1 MKKYAIFDFD
11 KTITDRDSIKILW
24 DTYGKNM
31 GSQYYLQGISIGA
44 SFIGYKFT
52 GNFNPTK
59 NKMAKIFDYMREEDI
74 EEFVN
79 EVLPKYYY
87 KDALEEIKYLKEQ
100 GYTLLLVSA
109 SYENY
114 MKKVGENLG
123 FDHVIG
129 TRLGRL
135 NELIGDNNRREEKVA
150 RIESY
155 LEEIEESI
163 DYENSRSYSDSYRD
177 DRYMMELT
185 AEKYLINSQVREEGY
200 KNLVWK

>member
-24 DTYGKNM
+24 QTYGKNM

-59 NKMAKIFDYMREEDI
+59 NKMAKIFDYMTEEDI

-87 KDALEEIKYLKEQ
+87 KDALEEIKYLKEE

-155 LEEIEESI
+155 LEKIEETI

-185 AEKYLINSQVREEGY
+185 AEKYLINSQVREQGY

>member
-24 DTYGKNM
+24 QTYGKNM

-59 NKMAKIFDYMREEDI
+59 NKMAKIFDYMTEEDI

-87 KDALEEIKYLKEQ
+87 KDALEEIKYLKEER
-100 GYTLLLVSA
+100 YTLLLVSA

-200 KNLVWK
+200 KNLTWK

>member
-31 GSQYYLQGISIGA
+31 GLQYYLQGISIGA

-59 NKMAKIFDYMREEDI
+59 NKMAKIFDYMTEEDI

-87 KDALEEIKYLKEQ
+87 KDALEEIKYLKEER
-100 GYTLLLVSA
+100 YTLLLVSA

-155 LEEIEESI
+155 LEKIEETI

>member
-1 MKKYAIFDFD
+1 
-11 KTITDRDSIKILW
+11 
-24 DTYGKNM
+24 
-31 GSQYYLQGISIGA
+31 
-44 SFIGYKFT
+44 
-52 GNFNPTK
+52 
-59 NKMAKIFDYMREEDI
+59 MAKIFDYITEEDI

-87 KDALEEIKYLKEQ
+87 KDALEEIKYLKEER
-100 GYTLLLVSA
+100 YTLLLVSA

-177 DRYMMELT
+177 DKYMMELT

>member
-24 DTYGKNM
+24 QTYGKNM
-31 GSQYYLQGISIGA
+31 GSKYYLQGISIGA

-59 NKMAKIFDYMREEDI
+59 NKMAKIFDYMTEEDI

-87 KDALEEIKYLKEQ
+87 KDALEEIKYLKEE

-150 RIESY
+150 RIKSY
-155 LEEIEESI
+155 LEKIEETI

>member
-24 DTYGKNM
+24 QTYGKNM

-59 NKMAKIFDYMREEDI
+59 NKMAKIFDYMSEEDI

-87 KDALEEIKYLKEQ
+87 KDALEEIKYLKEE

-177 DRYMMELT
+177 DKYMMELT

>member
-24 DTYGKNM
+24 QTYGKNM
-31 GSQYYLQGISIGA
+31 GSKYYLQGISIGA

-59 NKMAKIFDYMREEDI
+59 NKMAKIFDYMTEEDI

-87 KDALEEIKYLKEQ
+87 KGALEEIKYLKEE

-155 LEEIEESI
+155 LEKIEETI

-177 DRYMMELT
+177 DKYMMELT
-185 AEKYLINSQVREEGY
+185 AEKYLINSQVREVGY

>member
-24 DTYGKNM
+24 QTYGKNM

-59 NKMAKIFDYMREEDI
+59 NKMAKIFDYMTEEDI

-87 KDALEEIKYLKEQ
+87 KDALEEIKYLKEER
-100 GYTLLLVSA
+100 YTLLLVSA

>member
-31 GSQYYLQGISIGA
+31 GLQYYLQGISIGA

-59 NKMAKIFDYMREEDI
+59 NKMAKIFDYMTEEDI

-87 KDALEEIKYLKEQ
+87 KDALEEIKYLKEE

-155 LEEIEESI
+155 LEKIEETI

>member
-24 DTYGKNM
+24 QTYGKNM

-59 NKMAKIFDYMREEDI
+59 NKMAKIFDYMTEEDI

-87 KDALEEIKYLKEQ
+87 KDALEEIKYLKEER
-100 GYTLLLVSA
+100 YTLLLVSA

-135 NELIGDNNRREEKVA
+135 NELIGENNRREEKVA

-155 LEEIEESI
+155 LEEIEETI

-177 DRYMMELT
+177 DKYMMELT

>member
-59 NKMAKIFDYMREEDI
+59 NKMAKIFDYMTEEDI

-87 KDALEEIKYLKEQ
+87 KDALEEIKYLKEE

-135 NELIGDNNRREEKVA
+135 NELIGENNRREEKVA

-155 LEEIEESI
+155 LEKIEESI

-200 KNLVWK
+200 KNLTWK

>member
-24 DTYGKNM
+24 QTYGKNM

-59 NKMAKIFDYMREEDI
+59 NKMAKIFDYMTEEDI

-87 KDALEEIKYLKEQ
+87 KDALEEIKYLKED

-155 LEEIEESI
+155 LEKIEESI

>member
-24 DTYGKNM
+24 DTYRKNM

-59 NKMAKIFDYMREEDI
+59 NKMAKIFDYMTEEDI

-87 KDALEEIKYLKEQ
+87 KDALEEIKYLKEE

-155 LEEIEESI
+155 LEKIEETI

-185 AEKYLINSQVREEGY
+185 AEKYLINSQVREAGY

>member
-59 NKMAKIFDYMREEDI
+59 NKMAKIFDYMTEEDI

-87 KDALEEIKYLKEQ
+87 KDALEEIKYLKEE

-135 NELIGDNNRREEKVA
+135 NELIGENNRREEKVS

-155 LEEIEESI
+155 LEEIEETI

>member
-24 DTYGKNM
+24 QTYGKNM

-59 NKMAKIFDYMREEDI
+59 NKMAKIFDYMTEEDI
-74 EEFVN
+74 KEFVN

-87 KDALEEIKYLKEQ
+87 KDALEEIKYLKEER
-100 GYTLLLVSA
+100 YTLLLVSA

-155 LEEIEESI
+155 LEKIEETI

-177 DRYMMELT
+177 DKYMMELT
-185 AEKYLINSQVREEGY
+185 AEKYLINSQVREVGY

>member
-24 DTYGKNM
+24 QTYGKNM

-59 NKMAKIFDYMREEDI
+59 NKMAKIFDYMTEEDI

-87 KDALEEIKYLKEQ
+87 KDALEEIKHLKEE

-177 DRYMMELT
+177 DKYMMELT

>member
-24 DTYGKNM
+24 QTYGKNM
-31 GSQYYLQGISIGA
+31 GSKYYLQGISIGA

-59 NKMAKIFDYMREEDI
+59 NKMAKIFDYMTEEDI

-87 KDALEEIKYLKEQ
+87 KDALEEIKYLKEE

-155 LEEIEESI
+155 LEKIEETI

-177 DRYMMELT
+177 DKYMMELT
-185 AEKYLINSQVREEGY
+185 AEKYLINSQVREVGY
-200 KNLVWK
+200 KNLTWK

>member
-31 GSQYYLQGISIGA
+31 GLQYYLQGISIGT

-59 NKMAKIFDYMREEDI
+59 NKMAKIFDYMTEEDI

-87 KDALEEIKYLKEQ
+87 KDALEEIKYLKEE

>member
-24 DTYGKNM
+24 QTYGKNM

-59 NKMAKIFDYMREEDI
+59 NKMAKIFDYMTEEDI

-87 KDALEEIKYLKEQ
+87 KDALEEIKYLKED

-155 LEEIEESI
+155 LEKIEETI

>member
-59 NKMAKIFDYMREEDI
+59 NKMAKIFDYMTEEDI

-87 KDALEEIKYLKEQ
+87 KDALEEIKYLKEE

>member
-24 DTYGKNM
+24 QTYGKNM
-31 GSQYYLQGISIGA
+31 GSKYYLQGISIGA
-44 SFIGYKFT
+44 SFIGYKFI

-59 NKMAKIFDYMREEDI
+59 NKMAKIFDYMTEEDI

-87 KDALEEIKYLKEQ
+87 KDALEEIKYLKEE

-155 LEEIEESI
+155 LEKIEETI

-185 AEKYLINSQVREEGY
+185 AEKYLINSQVREAGY
-200 KNLVWK
+200 KNLTWK

>member
-11 KTITDRDSIKILW
+11 KTITDRDSIVILW
-24 DTYGKNM
+24 QTYGKNM
-31 GSQYYLQGISIGA
+31 GLHYYLQGISIGV

-59 NKMAKIFDYMREEDI
+59 NKLAKIFDYMTEEDI
-74 EEFVN
+74 DEFVN

-87 KDALEEIKYLKEQ
+87 KDALEEIKYLKEE

-155 LEEIEESI
+155 LEKIEETI

-177 DRYMMELT
+177 DKYMMELT
-185 AEKYLINSQVREEGY
+185 ANRYLINSNVREEGFR
-200 KNLVWK
+200 NLVWK

>member
-24 DTYGKNM
+24 QTYGKNM

-59 NKMAKIFDYMREEDI
+59 NKMAKIFDYMTEEDI

-87 KDALEEIKYLKEQ
+87 KDALEEIKYLKEE

-155 LEEIEESI
+155 LEKIEETI

-177 DRYMMELT
+177 DKYMMELT
-185 AEKYLINSQVREEGY
+185 AEKYLINSEVRKEGY

>member
-24 DTYGKNM
+24 QTYGKNM

-59 NKMAKIFDYMREEDI
+59 NKMAKIFDYMTEEDI

-87 KDALEEIKYLKEQ
+87 KDALEEIKYLKEE

-155 LEEIEESI
+155 LEKIEETI

>member
-31 GSQYYLQGISIGA
+31 GLQYYLQGISIGA

-74 EEFVN
+74 EEFVK

>member
-24 DTYGKNM
+24 QTYGKNM

-59 NKMAKIFDYMREEDI
+59 NKMAKIFDYMTEEDI
-74 EEFVN
+74 EEFIN

-87 KDALEEIKYLKEQ
+87 KDALEEIKYLKED

-150 RIESY
+150 RIERY

>member
-24 DTYGKNM
+24 QTYGKNM

-59 NKMAKIFDYMREEDI
+59 NKMAKIFDYMIEEDI

-87 KDALEEIKYLKEQ
+87 KDALEEIKYLKEE

-155 LEEIEESI
+155 LEEIEETI

>member
-31 GSQYYLQGISIGA
+31 GLQYYLQGISIGA

-87 KDALEEIKYLKEQ
+87 KDALEEIKYLKEE

>member
-59 NKMAKIFDYMREEDI
+59 NKMAKIFDYMTEEDI

-87 KDALEEIKYLKEQ
+87 KDALEEIKYLKEER
-100 GYTLLLVSA
+100 YTLLLVSA

-155 LEEIEESI
+155 LEEIEETI

>member
-24 DTYGKNM
+24 QTYGKNM
-31 GSQYYLQGISIGA
+31 GVHYYLQGISIGA

-52 GNFNPTK
+52 GKFNQTK
-59 NKMAKIFDYMREEDI
+59 NKMAKIFDYMTEEDI

-87 KDALEEIKYLKEQ
+87 KDALEEIKYLKEER
-100 GYTLLLVSA
+100 YTLLLVSA

-155 LEEIEESI
+155 LEKIEETI

>member
-24 DTYGKNM
+24 QTYGKNM

-59 NKMAKIFDYMREEDI
+59 NKMAKIFDYMTEEDI

-87 KDALEEIKYLKEQ
+87 KDALEEIKYLKEER
-100 GYTLLLVSA
+100 YTLLLVSA

-155 LEEIEESI
+155 LEKIEETI

>member
-31 GSQYYLQGISIGA
+31 GLQYYLQGISIGA

-59 NKMAKIFDYMREEDI
+59 NKMAKIFDYMTEEDI

-87 KDALEEIKYLKEQ
+87 KDALEEIKYLKEER
-100 GYTLLLVSA
+100 YTLLLVSA

-135 NELIGDNNRREEKVA
+135 NELIGENNRREEKVA

-155 LEEIEESI
+155 LEKIEESI

-200 KNLVWK
+200 KNLTWK

>member
-24 DTYGKNM
+24 QTYGKNM
-31 GSQYYLQGISIGA
+31 GAKYYLQGISIGA
-44 SFIGYKFT
+44 SFIGYRFT

-59 NKMAKIFDYMREEDI
+59 NKMAKIFDYMTEEDI

-87 KDALEEIKYLKEQ
+87 KDALEEIKYLKEE

-155 LEEIEESI
+155 LEKIEETI

-177 DRYMMELT
+177 DKYMMELT
-185 AEKYLINSQVREEGY
+185 AEKHLINSQVREVGY

>member
-31 GSQYYLQGISIGA
+31 GLQYYLQGISIGA

-59 NKMAKIFDYMREEDI
+59 NKMAKIFDYMTEEDI

-87 KDALEEIKYLKEQ
+87 KDALEEIKYLKEER
-100 GYTLLLVSA
+100 YTLLLVSA

-155 LEEIEESI
+155 LEKIEESI

-200 KNLVWK
+200 KNLTWK

>member
-31 GSQYYLQGISIGA
+31 GLHYYLQGISIGA

-59 NKMAKIFDYMREEDI
+59 NKMAKIFGYMTEEDI

-87 KDALEEIKYLKEQ
+87 KDALEEIKYLKEE

-109 SYENY
+109 SYEIY

-155 LEEIEESI
+155 LEKIEETI

-177 DRYMMELT
+177 DKYMMELT

>member
-24 DTYGKNM
+24 QTYGKNM
-31 GSQYYLQGISIGA
+31 GSKYYLQGISIGA

-59 NKMAKIFDYMREEDI
+59 NKMAKIFDYMTEEDI

-87 KDALEEIKYLKEQ
+87 KDALEEIKYLKEE

-155 LEEIEESI
+155 LEKIEETI

-177 DRYMMELT
+177 DKYMMELT
-185 AEKYLINSQVREEGY
+185 AEKYLINSQVREVGY

>member
-31 GSQYYLQGISIGA
+31 GVHYYLQGISIGA

-59 NKMAKIFDYMREEDI
+59 NKMAKIFDYMSEEDI

-87 KDALEEIKYLKEQ
+87 KDALEEIKYLKEER
-100 GYTLLLVSA
+100 YTLLLVSA

-155 LEEIEESI
+155 LEKIEETI

-200 KNLVWK
+200 KNLTWK